1 MRGVIIRSLAV
12 IGVGGVVLAGVLYVA
27 STVDARPPE
36 VLAISVTQPVADDPQ
51 LALIN
56 TSIEVAFSEPVE
68 PASATD
74 ALRIAPAVE
83 GTTSWSGSTLIFT
96 PADPLEL
103 ETSYVVE
110 VDPSVRD
117 LNGNRMEE
125 SPEPFAFVTAGRP
138 TLVEAEPADGSDE
151 VPLDAA
157 IRLVFSTL
165 MDTASVE
172 AELRIEPALAHEL
185 RWSGEAL
192 EIVPT
197 EPLEPD
203 RDYRVTIGADAADAA
218 GVALGEGAGIAFRT
232 VAAGLTIQT
241 VIPADG
247 VDGIA
252 AATAIALV
260 FDRPIDPDSLDPAM
274 LVIEPDVAGTLEVV
288 PLPGEVLAG
297 DDAEGSGRMLR
308 FTPSGPLPP
317 NTTFAVE
324 LGPGLTATSG
334 GELAEATSWTFTT
347 GAPAST
353 ISNQITFLTDR
364 AGIPNVWAMN
374 PDGTGQR
381 QLSAELSAVVDYA
394 IAPDGSS
401 LVVGDGRR
409 LVFLRT
415 DTGERRV
422 LTEEGTWEFDP
433 AFAPNGQVLA
443 FGRADAETGE
453 GLGLW
458 SWEVG
463 GGAPTSIEIPDDLL
477 DGDDDDRDD
486 EASASPD
493 PDAPGLLRAPRFAPD
508 GQALAFVDA
517 EGSVGILEL
526 PAARFTRI
534 AFRAAAPPSW
544 LPDASAILVTGV
556 ADGALD
562 APSVE
567 APVLPLRP
575 GDEDEP
581 FRIGRSATEI
591 DETVFASG
599 WHVLA
604 ISPSGLIAFAD
615 ANGRLGLTD
624 SLETVGPERLLDG
637 DPVVDVAFAPGEESL
652 AVAVRIA
659 SDATRIDGVELANE
673 RREPL
678 AEAGERPRWQP

>member
-1 MRGVIIRSLAV
+1 V
-12 IGVGGVVLAGVLYVA
+12 
-27 STVDARPPE
+27 
-36 VLAISVTQPVADDPQ
+36 
-51 LALIN
+51 
-56 TSIEVAFSEPVE
+56 
-68 PASATD
+68 
-74 ALRIAPAVE
+74 
-83 GTTSWSGSTLIFT
+83 
-96 PADPLEL
+96 
-103 ETSYVVE
+103 
-110 VDPSVRD
+110 
-117 LNGNRMEE
+117 
-125 SPEPFAFVTAGRP
+125 
-138 TLVEAEPADGSDE
+138 PADGTE
-151 VPLDAA
+151 AVPLDTG

-172 AELRIEPALAHEL
+172 AALRIEPALPHEL
-185 RWSGEAL
+185 RWAGEAL

-218 GVALGEGAGIAFRT
+218 GVALGEEAGIGFRT
-232 VAAGLTIQT
+232 VAPGLTIQT
-241 VIPADG
+241 VVPGDG

-252 AATAIALV
+252 VATAIALV
-260 FDRPIDPDSLDPAM
+260 FDRPIDPNSLDPAM

-288 PLPGEVLAG
+288 PLPGEVSADG
-297 DDAEGSGRMLR
+297 DADGAGRMLR
-308 FTPSGPLPP
+308 FTPSGPLSP

-324 LGPGLTATSG
+324 LAPGLAAASG
-334 GELAEATSWTFTT
+334 GELAEPTTWTFTT
-347 GAPAST
+347 GAPPST
-353 ISNQITFLTDR
+353 ISNQITFITDR

-381 QLSAELSAVVDYA
+381 QLSAEMSPVVDYA

-401 LVVGDGRR
+401 LVVGDGRQ

-415 DTGERRV
+415 DSGERRV
-422 LTEEGTWEFDP
+422 LTEEGSWEYDP
-433 AFAPNGQVLA
+433 AYAPNGQMLA

-458 SWEVG
+458 SWDVG
-463 GGAPTSIEIPDDLL
+463 GGAAARIEIPDDLL
-477 DGDDDDRDD
+477 GGDDD
-486 EASASPD
+486 EPSASPD
-493 PDAPGLLRAPRFAPD
+493 ADAPGLLRAPRFAPD
-508 GQALAFVDA
+508 GQALAFVDV
-517 EGSVGILEL
+517 EGTVGILEL
-526 PAARFTRI
+526 PAERFTRI
-534 AFRAAAPPSW
+534 AFRAAAPPLW

-556 ADGALD
+556 AGEVVP
-562 APSVE
+562 APSIE

-581 FRIGRSATEI
+581 FRIGRSATGI

-599 WHVLA
+599 WNVLA

-652 AVAVRIA
+652 AVAVRIG
-659 SDATRIDGVELANE
+659 DGATRIDGAELASE
-673 RREPL
+673 RREAL